1 LGFRE
6 ETRLQPLIHSLIF
19 LSSFFAKYSKL
30 ANFFFSSIENYL
42 HLSYAEDSVGAMP
55 GCRWGNHR
63 GMNFTGY
70 GAIVVILAGYRG
82 LFLCVFLSF
91 TTIKKM
97 SMSHKFVSQFSLEGD
112 ILELQVKDGDKLKS
126 LKMAIG
132 SNEEIWIKVSPKLR
146 GYLGKVLK
154 PGFRVRVMGVKKINW
169 TKGKIKWKADR
180 LIEVV
185 NFSYINQNDI
195 LSDSTL
201 INVESKLGFPEEKGD
216 GFSTVSSVS
225 QVPVSGSQGKAK
237 ILVCQKSD
245 CQKRGGKA
253 VCQALQAMI
262 ESRGLE
268 NQVKIQ
274 ETGCLKLC
282 KAAPNLIIMPDKVR
296 YSRVDVRE
304 VSDLLDRHFVS
315 ENEGVMVG
323 VD

>member
-6 ETRLQPLIHSLIF
+6 ETRLQPLIHYLIF

-70 GAIVVILAGYRG
+70 GAIVVILASYRG

-97 SMSHKFVSQFSLEGD
+97 SMSHKLVSQFCLEGD
-112 ILELQVKDGDKLKS
+112 ILELQVKDGYKLKS

-132 SNEEIWIKVSPKLR
+132 SNEEIWIKISQKLR
-146 GYLGKVLK
+146 GYLGNVLK
-154 PGFRVRVMGVKKINW
+154 PGLRVRVMGEKKINW

-180 LIEVV
+180 LIQVV
-185 NFSYINQNDI
+185 TFSSVNNQSASN
-195 LSDSTL
+195 SPL
-201 INVESKLGFPEEKGD
+201 INVESKWGFPEEKGD
-216 GFSTVSSVS
+216 SVSAVYRVS

-268 NQVKIQ
+268 EQVKIQ

-296 YSRVDVRE
+296 YSRVDINQ

>member
-1 LGFRE
+1 M
-6 ETRLQPLIHSLIF
+6 S
-19 LSSFFAKYSKL
+19 A
-30 ANFFFSSIENYL
+30 IENNL
-42 HLSYAEDSVGAMP
+42 HLSYAEESVGVVP
-55 GCRWGNHR
+55 WCPTGQPR
-63 GMNFTGY
+63 GMASIPILRVRTLLIASTLY
-70 GAIVVILAGYRG
+70 VIAS
-82 LFLCVFLSF
+82 SF

-97 SMSHKFVSQFSLEGD
+97 SMSHKFVSQFCLEGD
-112 ILELQVKDGDKLKS
+112 ILELQFKDGYKLKS
-126 LKMAIG
+126 LKMVIG
-132 SNEEIWIKVSPKLR
+132 AKEEIWIKVSQKLR
-146 GYLGKVLK
+146 GYLGNVLK
-154 PGFRVRVMGVKKINW
+154 PGLRVRVMGVKKINW

-180 LIEVV
+180 LIQVV
-185 NFSYINQNDI
+185 TFSSVNNNESV
-195 LSDSTL
+195 SDSPL
-201 INVESKLGFPEEKGD
+201 INVGRKLGFTEEKGD
-216 GFSTVSSVS
+216 SVS

-262 ESRGLE
+262 ESRGLQE
-268 NQVKIQ
+268 QVTIK

-296 YSRVDVRE
+296 YSRVDINQ